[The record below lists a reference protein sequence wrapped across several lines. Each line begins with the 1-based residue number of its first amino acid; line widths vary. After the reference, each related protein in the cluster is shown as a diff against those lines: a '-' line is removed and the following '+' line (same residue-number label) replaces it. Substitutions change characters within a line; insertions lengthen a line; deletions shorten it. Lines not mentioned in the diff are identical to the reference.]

1 MKTYV
6 AKPEDFN
13 RDWYVVDANDQVL
26 GRLATQI
33 AMRLRGKHK
42 PIFTPHVDTGDFVVV
57 LNADKVRLTGRKTDQ
72 KMYWRHSGYPG
83 GIRGVSARRMLET
96 KPEELIRQAVRGMLP
111 KNRLGRKL
119 LKKLKV
125 YVGTEHPH
133 QAQQPIAWSLE
144 G

>member
-13 RDWYVVDANDQVL
+13 RDWYVVDASDQVL

-42 PIFTPHVDTGDFVVV
+42 PIYTPHVDTGDFVIVI
-57 LNADKVRLTGRKTDQ
+57 NADKVKLTGRKVDQ

-125 YVGTEHPH
+125 YTGTEHPH